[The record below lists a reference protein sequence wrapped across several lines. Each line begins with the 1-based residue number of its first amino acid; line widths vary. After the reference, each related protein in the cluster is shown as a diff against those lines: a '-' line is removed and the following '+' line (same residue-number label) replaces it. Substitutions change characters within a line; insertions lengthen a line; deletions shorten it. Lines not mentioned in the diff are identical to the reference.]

1 MQSPQV
7 LSLVAKARQQ
17 DLLREAQNRRLASL
31 AQETRRQDQQT
42 PKISLTAFV
51 QRIFTQNARP
61 QRVTSNS
68 TC

>member
-17 DLLREAQNRRLASL
+17 DMLREAQNRRLANL
-31 AQETRRQDQQT
+31 AQETRRQNRQT
-42 PKISLTAFV
+42 PKISLIAFI
-51 QRIFTQNARP
+51 QRFFAQNARP
-61 QRVTSNS
+61 QRVINHS

>member
-1 MQSPQV
+1 MQSPQS

-17 DLLREAQNRRLASL
+17 DLLREAQSRRLANL
-31 AQETRRQDQQT
+31 AQETRRQDRQT

-51 QRIFTQNARP
+51 QRFFAQNSRP